1 MKLSICIPTF
11 NRRDKL
17 PNCLN
22 SIYIASKKTNIDFEV
37 CISDNGSD
45 YNVDD
50 IVNKFNDKFKIK
62 VNKNKSNI
70 GYMSNLIKV
79 ISLSESEFVWAIGD
93 DDLLMPHSLVRLEE
107 LFSKN
112 TDVDFFFINSFHLDY
127 KHVDSFDSPFDT
139 KNLPKNMEVTLG
151 KNKISQKLNFWDLI
165 DHNIDFG
172 FLVGNFL
179 DVFKRKMWED
189 NLDCLDK
196 DLVSDTKQWSNF
208 DNTCGHTKVYAN
220 AFKNSKAY
228 FCAEGL
234 TVNGHG
240 VREWNKL
247 YPFIEIIR
255 FPEILDYY
263 RQKGLSLKSYLLNKN
278 FALRNFTNYF
288 FKILIHGKSGGLHY
302 INFYRHIFLNL
313 LYPNVYLSFIY
324 SIIRKI
330 KELLKRKT

>member
-112 TDVDFFFINSFHLDY
+112 TDVDFFFY
-127 KHVDSFDSPFDT
+127 
-139 KNLPKNMEVTLG
+139 
-151 KNKISQKLNFWDLI
+151 
-165 DHNIDFG
+165 
-172 FLVGNFL
+172 
-179 DVFKRKMWED
+179 
-189 NLDCLDK
+189 
-196 DLVSDTKQWSNF
+196 
-208 DNTCGHTKVYAN
+208 
-220 AFKNSKAY
+220 
-228 FCAEGL
+228 
-234 TVNGHG
+234 
-240 VREWNKL
+240 
-247 YPFIEIIR
+247 
-255 FPEILDYY
+255 
-263 RQKGLSLKSYLLNKN
+263 
-278 FALRNFTNYF
+278 
-288 FKILIHGKSGGLHY
+288 
-302 INFYRHIFLNL
+302 
-313 LYPNVYLSFIY
+313 
-324 SIIRKI
+324 
-330 KELLKRKT
+330 